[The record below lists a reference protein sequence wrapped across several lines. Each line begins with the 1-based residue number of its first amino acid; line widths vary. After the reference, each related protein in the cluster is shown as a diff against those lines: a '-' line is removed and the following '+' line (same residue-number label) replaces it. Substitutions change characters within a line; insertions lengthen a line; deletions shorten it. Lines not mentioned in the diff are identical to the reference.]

1 MCFISNIQ
9 KNSFLTAYHT
19 MLLIRRYT
27 RAINSRN
34 TPFNVASRINSRNLV
49 FLLYSAVTRLYLAMN
64 SKWASIVLHI
74 PVCTAICSTIADNP
88 GDCALEFGAC
98 LIFAPVTPAFARFF
112 AIFRC
117 VIFAPA
123 SRYINSCVTRYGCW
137 YGNTGRKLDCVFEE
151 RSASMASVAR
161 AIKSPVTKFERTR
174 IEYEESSRWV
184 KWGAASKQGRA
195 GRAIKERVRRCR
207 WRVSLIRAYNVQQH
221 FNLACNEQLSSRSWV
236 RDAHAC
242 GIPLSAVARRNVRDM
257 HLDVGKLYKKIV
269 ERETCYRMKF
279 ILTCIDNWK
288 SHNTLTR

>member
-64 SKWASIVLHI
+64 SKWAPIVLHI

-88 GDCALEFGAC
+88 GGCALEFGAC
-98 LIFAPVTPAFARFF
+98 LIFAPVTPTFTRFF

-123 SRYINSCVTRYGCW
+123 SRYINSCVT
-137 YGNTGRKLDCVFEE
+137 L
-151 RSASMASVAR
+151 
-161 AIKSPVTKFERTR
+161 
-174 IEYEESSRWV
+174 
-184 KWGAASKQGRA
+184 
-195 GRAIKERVRRCR
+195 
-207 WRVSLIRAYNVQQH
+207 LIREYGSQTRLRIRGTER
-221 FNLACNEQLSSRSWV
+221 FNGIGGACDKKSGNEV
-236 RDAHAC
+236 RKDTNR
-242 GIPLSAVARRNVRDM
+242 IWR
-257 HLDVGKLYKKIV
+257 
-269 ERETCYRMKF
+269 KF
-279 ILTCIDNWK
+279 K
-288 SHNTLTR
+288 MG